1 MMKVAV
7 MTDSATYLSKEAV
20 ERYQIHVLPIPI
32 LWGDQSLRD
41 MIDINQQEF
50 YQRLRTD
57 KQLPTTSQPAIGD
70 VEELVTQ
77 LVKDGYEAVI
87 CPVISSGLSSF
98 YDNLSA
104 YAQTEKRL
112 RVYPFDTH
120 ITCAGTAYAAE
131 LAGKMALAG
140 AQPDEIMQQLAALR
154 ATTQVYFMVDDLSHL
169 RRTGRLSNAST
180 FVAGLLKIKPI
191 LSMDVQDT
199 GKISAIA
206 KERQAHR
213 AFEWIATHFGEA
225 IKDKDYP
232 IRATVFDAN
241 DTKTKQRWIAELSKR
256 YPQVTFD
263 SSIIGPVV
271 GVHTGENAMA
281 LIWARD
287 WAKIS

>member
-7 MTDSATYLSKEAV
+7 MTDSATYLKKEAV

-41 MIDINQQEF
+41 MIDIGQQEF
-50 YQRLRTD
+50 YHRLRTD
-57 KQLPTTSQPAIGD
+57 EQLPSTSQPAIGD
-70 VEELVTQ
+70 VEALVTQ
-77 LVKDGYEAVI
+77 LVKEGYEAVI

-104 YAQTEKRL
+104 YAKTEKRL

-140 AQPDEIMQQLAALR
+140 AQPDEIIKQLAALR
-154 ATTQVYFMVDDLSHL
+154 ATTHVYFMVDDLSHL

-191 LSMDVQDT
+191 LSMDVQAT

-213 AFEWIATHFGEA
+213 AFEWIAKHFGEA
-225 IKDKDYP
+225 IADKDYP

-241 DTKTKQRWIAELSKR
+241 DPQTRDRWIAELSKR

-271 GVHTGENAMA
+271 GVHTGENAISM
-281 LIWARD
+281 IWARD
-287 WAKIS
+287 WTKMP